1 MNYESKKSAENG
13 LYEFTPDGNG
23 CQIYHA
29 ETPRYWYNYLWNEER
44 YCAQI
49 SQVGHG
55 RSYYLS
61 EKADMCMINRDDAR
75 YVYLRDDA
83 DGTCWNIGKGP
94 LNTEVEDYCCTHSIG
109 HTQICSKKNGIEG
122 SWRIFVPKK
131 GFHEVWTLKLRNT
144 AEQEKRLSMF
154 SAVSFYLEGFSYP
167 RYYEMYRCMKT
178 EFKRELNGIYCDS
191 AHPFAPHEL
200 YHGFL
205 ASSEP
210 VYAWDGDLTKFLSLI
225 HI

>member
-29 ETPRYWYNYLWNEER
+29 ETPLYWYNYLWNEER

-94 LNTEVEDYCCTHSIG
+94 LNTEVEDYCCTPVSYTHL
-109 HTQICSKKNGIEG
+109 
-122 SWRIFVPKK
+122 
-131 GFHEVWTLKLRNT
+131 TL
-144 AEQEKRLSMF
+144 
-154 SAVSFYLEGFSYP
+154 P
-167 RYYEMYRCMKT
+167 
-178 EFKRELNGIYCDS
+178 
-191 AHPFAPHEL
+191 
-200 YHGFL
+200 
-205 ASSEP
+205 
-210 VYAWDGDLTKFLSLI
+210 TKVQV
-225 HI
+225 

>member
-29 ETPRYWYNYLWNEER
+29 ETPRYWYNYLWNEDR

-109 HTQICSKKNGIEG
+109 HTQICSKKN
-122 SWRIFVPKK
+122 
-131 GFHEVWTLKLRNT
+131 
-144 AEQEKRLSMF
+144 
-154 SAVSFYLEGFSYP
+154 
-167 RYYEMYRCMKT
+167 
-178 EFKRELNGIYCDS
+178 
-191 AHPFAPHEL
+191 
-200 YHGFL
+200 
-205 ASSEP
+205 
-210 VYAWDGDLTKFLSLI
+210 
-225 HI
+225 